1 MMQETS
7 RIAIVGAGMMGAGIA
22 ASAALAG
29 NEVVLFDAIPART
42 TRAVEA
48 AAGHLRQLAA
58 GGLIGE
64 AENVQSC
71 ARIHPA
77 SDIAAATRGA
87 FWVIEAIS
95 ENLGA
100 KQALFAQLEGLVG
113 PDVMLTSNTSGLRIT
128 DIVRDVKGRARTATT
143 HFWFP
148 AHLVP
153 LVEIVMNESTDEAVA
168 VRLREILLG
177 WGKAPVIVRRD
188 LPGQLANRILQAVIR
203 EATAIVESGLASAED
218 VDTAVKMGM
227 GLRFPAWGPLEH
239 VDTVGLELCASVQE
253 NVLPGLCNEPRPVA
267 MFRRLLAEGNTGV
280 ASGRGFYDWTR
291 RSHAEL
297 VTQRDRFLM
306 HTLPF
311 LGRGMPPKGSEKTR
325 TT

>member
-1 MMQETS
+1 MPDTS
-7 RIAIVGAGMMGAGIA
+7 TIAIIGAGMMGAGIA

-29 NEVVLFDAIPART
+29 NKVVLFDTVPGRAS
-42 TRAVEA
+42 RAVEVA
-48 AAGHLRQLAA
+48 GGHLGQLAA
-58 GGLIGE
+58 GGLVSE
-64 AENVQSC
+64 AASGAAK
-71 ARIHPA
+71 ARIRPA
-77 SDIAAATRGA
+77 YDIASAVRGA

-95 ENLGA
+95 ENLPA
-100 KQALFAQLEGLVG
+100 KQDLFVTLEGLVG
-113 PDVMLTSNTSGLRIT
+113 ADVFITSNTSGLCIS
-128 DIVRDVKGRARTATT
+128 DIVKKLASRGRTATT

-153 LVEIVMNESTDEAVA
+153 LVEIVMHDETEETVA
-168 VRLREILLG
+168 TTLRNILLG

-239 VDTVGLELCASVQE
+239 VDTVGLELCESVQR

-267 MFRRLLAEGNTGV
+267 MFGSLLAEGKCGV
-280 ASGRGFYDWTR
+280 ASGQGFYDWTR

-297 VTQRDRFLM
+297 VSERDRFLM
-306 HTLPF
+306 QALRF
-311 LGRGMPPKGSEKTR
+311 LGRGTPPAGGAA
-325 TT
+325 